1 MSATPNRRDGGV
13 FPIGPPV
20 GGRFAAAMNL
30 HADDPSHLDE
40 RRALVALAA
49 VPGVGSGR
57 VRALL
62 ASFGSAAEVFAAP
75 EARLSR
81 VDGIG
86 KGTARSIAR
95 ADPWAHAD
103 DQLQRADAL
112 GARLL
117 TLADDAYP
125 ERLRHIYDPPPFL
138 WVRGELLPRDARAV
152 AVVGTR
158 KASEEG
164 RHAARRL
171 GRELAEAGVTVVS
184 GLAYGIDIEAHRG
197 ALEGGGRTV
206 AVLGSGVDRI
216 YPSRHAGTVRQI
228 LDERQGAVVSE
239 LALGTTP
246 DAGNFPRRNRIIA
259 GLSTATVVA
268 EARVSGGALLTAM
281 MALEQNREVFA
292 FPASVFAEGQG
303 TNRLIRRGFA
313 ALATS
318 AADVLDDLAPILP
331 VAEGEAPSATPAPVP
346 DDLSRDER
354 RLLDA
359 LGAQPRAL
367 DTVCADAGVD
377 PSTALVYLLQLEFR
391 GLVRQL
397 AGKQFART

>member
-1 MSATPNRRDGGV
+1 
-13 FPIGPPV
+13 
-20 GGRFAAAMNL
+20 MNL
-30 HADDPSHLDE
+30 FAHSPSELDE
-40 RRALVALAA
+40 RRALVALGA

-57 VRALL
+57 ARALL
-62 ASFGSAAEVFAAP
+62 AAFGSASEVFAAP
-75 EARLSR
+75 AGRLAR

-86 KGTARSIAR
+86 RATAQAIAK
-95 ADPWAHAD
+95 ADPWDHAD
-103 DQLQRADAL
+103 RQLQRAESL
-112 GARLL
+112 GATLL

-138 WVRGELLPRDARAV
+138 WVRGEIRPEDARAV

-158 KASEEG
+158 KASDGG
-164 RHAARRL
+164 RRAARQV

-197 ALEGGGRTV
+197 ALEAGGRTV

-216 YPSRHAGTVRQI
+216 YPSRHAREVSRI
-228 LDERQGAVVSE
+228 LESESGAVVSE
-239 LALGTTP
+239 LALGTAP

-259 GLSTATVVA
+259 GLSVATLVA
-268 EARVSGGALLTAM
+268 EARISGGALLTAM

-292 FPASVFAEGQG
+292 FPTSIYAEAQG
-303 TNRLIRRGFA
+303 TNALIRRGFA

-318 AADVLDDLAPILP
+318 AAEILDELAPLLP
-331 VAEGEAPSATPAPVP
+331 VVGSATAPTHAVDLPA
-346 DDLSRDER
+346 DLSRDER
-354 RLLDA
+354 KLLDA
-359 LGAQPRAL
+359 LAPDPRPL
-367 DTVCADAGVD
+367 DRVCADAGLD

-397 AGKQFART
+397 AGKQFARA

>member
-1 MSATPNRRDGGV
+1 
-13 FPIGPPV
+13 
-20 GGRFAAAMNL
+20 MNL
-30 HADDPSHLDE
+30 FAHSPSELDE
-40 RRALVALAA
+40 RRALIALAA

-57 VRALL
+57 ARALL
-62 ASFGSAAEVFAAP
+62 SAFGSAAEVFATT
-75 EARLSR
+75 EARLAR

-86 KGTARSIAR
+86 KQTARAIAR

-103 DQLQRADAL
+103 AQLERADAL
-112 GARLL
+112 GATLL
-117 TLADDAYP
+117 TLADETYP
-125 ERLRHIYDPPPFL
+125 ERLRHVYDPPPFL
-138 WVRGELLPRDARAV
+138 WVRGEILARDARAV

-158 KASEEG
+158 KASDTG
-164 RHAARRL
+164 RRAARQV
-171 GRELAEAGVTVVS
+171 GRDLAEAGVTVVS

-197 ALEGGGRTV
+197 AMEGGGRTI

-216 YPSRHAGTVRQI
+216 YPSRHAREVQRI
-228 LDERQGAVVSE
+228 LEDQRGAVVSE
-239 LALGTTP
+239 LALGTAP

-259 GLSTATVVA
+259 GLAVATVVA

-292 FPASVFAEGQG
+292 FPASIYAEAQG
-303 TNRLIRRGFA
+303 TNRLIQRGFA

-318 AADVLDDLAPILP
+318 AADILDELAPILP
-331 VAEGEAPSATPAPVP
+331 VGGSTPSASVEPAPVP
-346 DDLSRDER
+346 DDLSSNEK

-359 LGAQPRAL
+359 LAPEPRGL
-367 DTVCADAGVD
+367 DTICAEADVD

-397 AGKQFART
+397 AGKQFARN

>member
-1 MSATPNRRDGGV
+1 MDL
-13 FPIGPPV
+13 F
-20 GGRFAAAMNL
+20 
-30 HADDPSHLDE
+30 DPSELDE
-40 RRALVALAA
+40 RRALIALSA

-57 VRALL
+57 ARALL
-62 ASFGSAAEVFAAP
+62 AACGSAAAVFATP
-75 EARLSR
+75 EAALAR

-86 KGTARSIAR
+86 RGTARSIAR

-103 DQLQRADAL
+103 AQVARGEAL
-112 GARLL
+112 GATLV
-117 TLADDAYP
+117 TLAEEDYP
-125 ERLRHIYDPPPFL
+125 ARLREIYDPPPFL
-138 WVRGELLPRDARAV
+138 WVRGRLAAQDAAAV

-164 RHAARRL
+164 RRAARAL
-171 GRELAEAGVTVVS
+171 GRDLAEAGVTVVS

-216 YPSRHAGTVRQI
+216 YPSRHAETVRRI
-228 LDERQGAVVSE
+228 LEDDRGAVVSE
-239 LALGTTP
+239 LALGTKP

-259 GLSTATVVA
+259 GLSIATVVA

-292 FPASVFAEGQG
+292 LPVSVFNVAQG
-303 TNRLIRRGFA
+303 TNAFIRKGFA
-313 ALATS
+313 GLATS
-318 AADVLDDLAPILP
+318 AADILEEIAPLLPASGAAGQASPEASGGGAGGATRPTAALPTDLAGAERTLAEALTAEPVGLDDLCA
-331 VAEGEAPSATPAPVP
+331 VT
-346 DDLSRDER
+346 
-354 RLLDA
+354 RL
-359 LGAQPRAL
+359 
-367 DTVCADAGVD
+367 D

-397 AGKQFART
+397 PGKRFARG